1 MIPIERF
8 TQQAQEVL
16 SKAQQLLTQMR
27 HQAVE
32 PEHLL
37 LSLTEQQGGLAAQV
51 LQQLGIDVP
60 EIQRQLRAW
69 LERQPK
75 MLTAYN
81 AQQLYFT
88 ERARVV
94 MEGAISAAIARGDQ
108 FIGVELRLAALGAQ
122 SYGVAAE
129 VLHRNGVTPE
139 RLGKTFETIRAG
151 AGVHDPDAESK
162 YKALEKYS
170 RDLTRLAKEGKLD
183 PVIGRDGEIL
193 RVMEVL
199 VRKTK
204 NNPVLIGEP
213 GVGKTAIVEGLAQRI
228 SESKVPEPLQGKKV
242 IALDM
247 GSLLAGS
254 KYRGEVEERM
264 KTVMEEIVRHKDEI
278 VLFID
283 EMHTIVGA
291 GAAEG
296 AIDAANLMKPALS
309 RGELHAIGA
318 TTLDEYREHVEKDP
332 ALERRFQPI
341 YVEEPDAEGTLEIL
355 KGLRKRY
362 EEHHG
367 L

>member
-1 MIPIERF
+1 
-8 TQQAQEVL
+8 
-16 SKAQQLLTQMR
+16 MR

-37 LSLTEQQGGLAAQV
+37 LALLEQPGGLAVQV
-51 LQQLGIDVP
+51 LQQFGVDVQ

-69 LERQPK
+69 LDRQPK
-75 MLTAYN
+75 MLTASN

-94 MEGAISAAIARGDQ
+94 MEGAITAANGRGDQ
-108 FIGVELRLAALGAQ
+108 FIGIEHLLAALVAQ
-122 SYGVAAE
+122 SYGMSAE
-129 VLHRNGVTPE
+129 VLRRNGVTPE
-139 RLGKTFETIRAG
+139 RLGKAFETLRDG
-151 AGVHDPDAESK
+151 AGVNDPDAENK

-170 RDLTRLAKEGKLD
+170 RDLTQLAKERHLD
-183 PVIGRDGEIL
+183 PVIGRDQEIL

-228 SESKVPEPLQGKKV
+228 ADGKVPEPLQDKRV

-254 KYRGEVEERM
+254 KYRGEFEERL

-309 RGELHAIGA
+309 RESCTSSA
-318 TTLDEYREHVEKDP
+318 P
-332 ALERRFQPI
+332 RRWTSTGSMWRRIPPWSVASSRCTWMSRTPTQPW
-341 YVEEPDAEGTLEIL
+341 
-355 KGLRKRY
+355 RF
-362 EEHHG
+362 
-367 L
+367 